1 MQKIGQIVGLSIM
14 FLCSFTAYASSCPE
28 DFVGADGAVNS
39 RFIESERKEL
49 SVVPQEVVDT
59 VYTNGWKVKIT
70 DKNLGAY
77 FYGLSGGIAGVC
89 DPSTKTIYLEDRDS
103 AVRRAGIH
111 ELGHAFDLCSG
122 GRNYHSTCA
131 EFQDIFS
138 AEKSNFRYSTGN
150 GDGHEFSNAM
160 EYYASVFED
169 ICKDDARIKQALPRT
184 YAFIKSDMNKVIE
197 SRNVEEQNSINKSS
211 GSNSIS
217 FGPAATD
224 AKFIKGLK

>member
-1 MQKIGQIVGLSIM
+1 MQKIGRFFSLFIM
-14 FLCSFTAYASSCPE
+14 ILCSFTTYASNCPE
-28 DFVGADGAVNS
+28 DFVGTDGVVNS

-49 SVVPQEVVDT
+49 SVIPQEVVDT
-59 VYTNGWKVKIT
+59 IYSNGWKVKIT
-70 DKNLGAY
+70 DKNLGAH

-103 AVRRAGIH
+103 AIRNAGVH
-111 ELGHAFDLCSG
+111 ELGHAFDLCCG

-138 AEKSNFRYSTGN
+138 AEKSNFRYSTAT

-169 ICKDDARIKQALPRT
+169 ICKDEARIKQALPRT
-184 YAFIKSDMNKVIE
+184 YAFIISDMNKVTKA
-197 SRNVEEQNSINKSS
+197 RYMEEQSNINKSS
-211 GSNSIS
+211 DSNSTS
-217 FGPAATD
+217 FGPATID